1 MENIDPP
8 VGAAP
13 GGLSTTR
20 VATLTNSHPSVS
32 SLLVSLYQDP
42 AEQPGWQRQDR
53 HHCHR
58 HPGTDERGA
67 DHLHPQVS
75 PDIWWFV
82 SNLIRISFLQKSGFD
97 SVWVDLAQCG
107 WI

>member
-1 MENIDPP
+1 MISKGGGGMIFDIKYRPP
-8 VGAAP
+8 CRSGSRGV
-13 GGLSTTR
+13 STTL

-82 SNLIRISFLQKSGFD
+82 SNP
-97 SVWVDLAQCG
+97 DLV
-107 WI
+107 